1 MARWRLQEDHY
12 LHAQVYGEANEW
24 EYKETDRETGREI
37 RKRFKVPFFANKEMI
52 VCYAGSERD
61 GDNGR
66 LGPVVIECT
75 PTPAMTPLDDE
86 AREISARYEKN
97 WQHPIESLP
106 GQGFNDALLTS
117 LEKQL
122 EKIAMALPPTPAPV
136 ASSGVS
142 REEFEALQA
151 QLAALMAK
159 NAELESKPSS
169 KRKVA

>member
-1 MARWRLQEDHY
+1 MARWRLSEDHY

-37 RKRFKVPFFANKEMI
+37 RKRFKVPFFAGREMI

-66 LGPVVIECT
+66 LGPIVIECS

-86 AREISARYEKN
+86 AKEISAQYEKS

-106 GQGFNDALLTS
+106 GQGFNDALLTT
-117 LEKQL
+117 LTKQL
-122 EKIAMALPPTPAPV
+122 EAIMANGPAVPV
-136 ASSGVS
+136 ASTGVS
-142 REEFEALQA
+142 REEFEVLQR
-151 QLAALMAK
+151 QLAELMAQ
-159 NAELESKPSS
+159 NAELAATKPG